1 MRQSVDKYYPGTK
14 LAITEYNFGG
24 SNDICGSIAEA
35 DALGIFAKYG
45 VYAANLFVDDADYQ
59 CAAINLYRNYDGN
72 DGSFGDTLVYCETD
86 NIEISTA
93 YAAING
99 DNDNMITLVVTNKSF
114 DEVTTANIK
123 INGRNDYNNVHIFSI
138 DDTSAAVIDITE
150 NSSVDISDDTISYKM
165 QPKSVS
171 LLVISKEQVKGHDST
186 PVQESKS
193 KIKSTP
199 ASTSGIFAC
208 AAVAAIAACAVVV
221 IVKKKRKP

>member
-1 MRQSVDKYYPGTK
+1 
-14 LAITEYNFGG
+14 
-24 SNDICGSIAEA
+24 
-35 DALGIFAKYG
+35 
-45 VYAANLFVDDADYQ
+45 
-59 CAAINLYRNYDGN
+59 
-72 DGSFGDTLVYCETD
+72 
-86 NIEISTA
+86 
-93 YAAING
+93 
-99 DNDNMITLVVTNKSF
+99 
-114 DEVTTANIK
+114 
-123 INGRNDYNNVHIFSI
+123 
-138 DDTSAAVIDITE
+138 
-150 NSSVDISDDTISYKM
+150 M